1 MISTWKKLA
10 VAATLAAAAPLASA
24 ALVPIGSW
32 DEFSFGG
39 AISPINP
46 QYTIDVAPG
55 THVKVRIVDGFNI
68 GDEFSYSVDGGALQF
83 TSDVVNSGDQSG
95 AFDGDA
101 AWADLRLSRA
111 LIYLLPGAHTIDL
124 AITQNATGF
133 PGGGAAFITAD
144 VPEPA
149 TLGMLGLALAGLG
162 FSRRK
167 AV

>member
-32 DEFSFGG
+32 DTFSFGT

-55 THVKVRIVDGFNI
+55 THVKVRIVDGYII

-83 TSDVVNSGDQSG
+83 TTDADADDGVQSN

-101 AWADLRLSRA
+101 AWADPRLSRA
-111 LIYLLPGAHTIDL
+111 LIYLLPGLHTIDL
-124 AITQNATGF
+124 AITENALGTS
-133 PGGGAAFITAD
+133 GGAAFIRAD

>member
-24 ALVPIGSW
+24 ALVPIGAW
-32 DEFSFGG
+32 DVFHFGR
-39 AISPINP
+39 APSPINP

-55 THVKVRIVDGFNI
+55 THVKVRIVDCCVI

-83 TSDVVNSGDQSG
+83 TSDADANDGDDSG
-95 AFDGDA
+95 ATTGDA
-101 AWADLRLSRA
+101 AWADPRLSRA
-111 LIYLLPGAHTIDL
+111 LIYLLPGFHTIDL
-124 AITQNATGF
+124 AITENAAGTSSGD
-133 PGGGAAFITAD
+133 AFITAD

>member
-10 VAATLAAAAPLASA
+10 VAAALVAAAPLASA
-24 ALVPIGSW
+24 AVVPIGSW
-32 DEFSFGG
+32 GSFGFG
-39 AISPINP
+39 TAPSFIDT
-46 QYTIDVAPG
+46 YTIDVAPG
-55 THVKVRIVDGFNI
+55 THVKVRIVDGFVI

-83 TSDVVNSGDQSG
+83 TSDADANDGVQSN

-101 AWADLRLSRA
+101 AWADPRLSRA
-111 LIYLLPGAHTIDL
+111 LLYLLPGLHTIDL
-124 AITQNATGF
+124 SIIENAAGF
-133 PGGGAAFITAD
+133 SGGGQAFIRAD

-167 AV
+167 AA